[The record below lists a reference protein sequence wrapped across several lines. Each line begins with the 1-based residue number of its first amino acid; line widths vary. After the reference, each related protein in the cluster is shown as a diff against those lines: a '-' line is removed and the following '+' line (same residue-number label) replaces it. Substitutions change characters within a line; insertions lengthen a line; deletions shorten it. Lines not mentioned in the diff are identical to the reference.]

1 MAHIVLM
8 LSLCFCLGEL
18 LTFWVQI
25 DALEITRTSQLL
37 QMLFMFL
44 AINALLC
51 QDALTVSLIARTL
64 LCLASLL
71 ALLF

>member
-1 MAHIVLM
+1 MAQIELAVAL
-8 LSLCFCLGEL
+8 LSRLRGLAV
-18 LTFWVQI
+18 WVQI
-25 DALEITRTSQLL
+25 DALEVTRTSQLL
-37 QMLFMFL
+37 QTFFMFL